1 MKAGGRE
8 RGGQV
13 GLASPSRVQAVAAN
27 EAGHAEGCAEV
38 ADEGRSEAASEATE
52 REVMSE
58 KKRPQGV
65 YPRSIVRG
73 GRTETV
79 YDAVHEAPR
88 VDGRRKKTWKRGFA
102 TQREAV
108 AWRDSQRVGV
118 RSGGYVA
125 PDRGSVVS
133 RSIPRP
139 PVSCAGTARQVERRL
154 AAGAI
159 WQETDLVFTRA
170 DGTALR
176 PDHVSR
182 TFASFASSSGV
193 PVIRLHDLR
202 HTSATLMLL
211 AGVPA
216 KVASS
221 RLGHSNIAVTLDTY
235 TTVLPK
241 LDEDAA
247 ASTGSLI
254 YGSG

>member
-1 MKAGGRE
+1 MDTLHDGSSRRRGFTLKAGGRE

-65 YPRSIVRG
+65 YPRPIVRG

-108 AWRDSQRVGV
+108 AWRDSQRVRV

-139 PVSCAGTARQVERRL
+139 PVSCAGTAPGRASGGWRR
-154 AAGAI
+154 AQSG
-159 WQETDLVFTRA
+159 R
-170 DGTALR
+170 R
-176 PDHVSR
+176 P
-182 TFASFASSSGV
+182 TSSSPG
-193 PVIRLHDLR
+193 PTAPRSDPT
-202 HTSATLMLL
+202 TSAE
-211 AGVPA
+211 PSR
-216 KVASS
+216 AS
-221 RLGHSNIAVTLDTY
+221 H
-235 TTVLPK
+235 PP
-241 LDEDAA
+241 A
-247 ASTGSLI
+247 ASR
-254 YGSG
+254 

>member
-1 MKAGGRE
+1 MARLPA
-8 RGGQV
+8 R
-13 GLASPSRVQAVAAN
+13 R
-27 EAGHAEGCAEV
+27 
-38 ADEGRSEAASEATE
+38 
-52 REVMSE
+52 
-58 KKRPQGV
+58 RP
-65 YPRSIVRG
+65 I
-73 GRTETV
+73 
-79 YDAVHEAPR
+79 
-88 VDGRRKKTWKRGFA
+88 RRL
-102 TQREAV
+102 
-108 AWRDSQRVGV
+108 
-118 RSGGYVA
+118 
-125 PDRGSVVS
+125 RGS
-133 RSIPRP
+133 RPRFRRIALDP
-139 PVSCAGTARQVERRL
+139 TTTGILRRHCARQGERRL